1 MPAVVVTDGPLA
13 GRRFEVDTSLLVGRV
28 DADLTIDDE
37 LVSRRHAEI
46 RAVAGALEIEDRGS
60 LNGTWVNGERIAGP
74 RPLAPGDVIK
84 LGKTSLAVEGAEQ
97 DSGRTVLAS
106 VDRTIPV
113 SPEPSTAPPPPPP
126 SPAPPPVV
134 SEPATPAPEAAPEP
148 VPEPAAAPPEPVP
161 AAAEAPAPP
170 VAARAT
176 PAAEDEL
183 RPVTALFADIVGSTS
198 LGERLA
204 SHEVKVVVGECVNR
218 MTRAVER
225 FGGTVQAY
233 MGDGIAAFFG
243 LPQAHEDDPE
253 RAARAA
259 LAIVDV
265 VTDYAREVEAA
276 WGISDF
282 NLRVGINT
290 GETTVGL
297 VGHADPQSVALG
309 DTTNV
314 AARLQSSAEP
324 GTIAVGQATA
334 QSLLHAFVL
343 EPLGELSVK
352 GRDKPVEAWRLVCPQ
367 TAAQAAPL
375 TPLVG
380 RDEEVGHLQAVVDE
394 LTNGRGQMLFL
405 LGDAGIGK
413 TRILAELR
421 QLATERVTWLEGR
434 CLSYGT
440 ELPYGPLV
448 QMLRGW
454 VGSEEGEPELSVR
467 TKLRA
472 KLGLLP
478 ESELPNVLPY
488 LSRLLSLKLDPE
500 DEERMRS
507 LAPEELAGEI
517 RRAYRTWME
526 SLARQGPVVVALE
539 DVHFADPSTREL
551 AEDLLELADRSP
563 LLIVATFRL
572 DTASEGWRLRMRV
585 LTDYAHRAAEISLMP
600 LSDEAARQLLATH
613 ERSGSLKVA
622 ELEQIVRGAEGN
634 PLYLEELLNAFLDNT
649 DFLRGLTWA
658 PTVTQ
663 ARILTPALE
672 SLLLA
677 RIDRLPLEARKLAQT
692 AALIGRSFRLRV
704 LEHVAESQDLEG
716 DLAILLRA
724 DIIRELRRYPDP
736 EFTFKHGLLRRA
748 CLSTLP
754 PGRRRE
760 LYGAVGAAHETL
772 FADSLDDNL
781 EVLAHYFS
789 RSHDLPKALEYLERA
804 GGKASEFDA
813 VAQAGELLGR
823 ALKVAEKLENPEA
836 QQRVQ
841 RRLSELQ
848 ARSGERLASIHV
860 RSDPEDPA
868 LEG

>member
-1 MPAVVVTDGPLA
+1 MPSLLVTDGPLA
-13 GRRFEVDTSLLVGRV
+13 GRRIDVDARVLVGRV

-37 LVSRRHAEI
+37 LISRRHAEL
-46 RAVAGALEIEDRGS
+46 RTVEGALEIEDRGS

-74 RPLAPGDVIK
+74 RTLAPGDVIK
-84 LGKTSLAVEGAEQ
+84 LGTTSLEVEPEPE
-97 DSGRTVLAS
+97 DTGRTVLA
-106 VDRTIPV
+106 PV
-113 SPEPSTAPPPPPP
+113 GEALRPPQELEPDPEPVAQAPSTTPVVSEAPATPP
-126 SPAPPPVV
+126 PAPPP
-134 SEPATPAPEAAPEP
+134 APEP
-148 VPEPAAAPPEPVP
+148 PGVSTLR
-161 AAAEAPAPP
+161 EALAP
-170 VAARAT
+170 VARQ
-176 PAAEDEL
+176 PSNPEDEL

-243 LPQAHEDDPE
+243 LPHAHEDDPE
-253 RAARAA
+253 RAARAG

-265 VTDYAREVEAA
+265 VSDYAREVEAA
-276 WGISDF
+276 WGISGF

-290 GETTVGL
+290 GETAVGL

-324 GTIAVGQATA
+324 GTIAVGKPTA
-334 QSLLHAFVL
+334 QCLVHAFVL
-343 EPLGELSVK
+343 EPLGELAVK
-352 GRDKPVEAWRLVCPQ
+352 GRDKPVEAWRLVCAQ

-380 RDEEVGHLQAVVDE
+380 REEEVRRLKSVVEE
-394 LTNGRGQMLFL
+394 LAEGRGQMLFL

-413 TRILAELR
+413 TRLLAELR
-421 QLATERVTWLEGR
+421 QLATSRVTWLEGR
-434 CLSYGT
+434 CVSYGT

-448 QMLRGW
+448 QMLRSW

-478 ESELPNVLPY
+478 ASELSNVFPY
-488 LSRLLSLKLDPE
+488 LSRLLSLKLEPD

-517 RRAYRTWME
+517 RRAYRTWLA
-526 SLARQGPVVVALE
+526 SLARQGPAVVAIE
-539 DVHFADPSTREL
+539 DVHWADSPTREL
-551 AEDLLELADRSP
+551 AEDLLELADLAP
-563 LLIVATFRL
+563 VLLVATFRL

-585 LTDYAHRAAEISLMP
+585 LTDYAHRATELSLTP
-600 LSDEAARQLLATH
+600 LGDGAARQLLATH
-613 ERSGSLKVA
+613 ARSGSLKVA
-622 ELEQIVRGAEGN
+622 ELEQIVQGAEGN
-634 PLYLEELLNAFLDNT
+634 PLYLEELLNAFADNMG
-649 DFLRGLTWA
+649 FVRGLTWA
-658 PTVTQ
+658 PTSTQ
-663 ARILTPALE
+663 ARTLTPALE

-677 RIDRLPLEARKLAQT
+677 RIDRLPPEARKLAQT

-704 LEHVAESQDLEG
+704 LEHVSESPEVERELSV
-716 DLAILLRA
+716 LLRA

-736 EFTFKHGLLRRA
+736 EYTFKHGLLQRA
-748 CLSTLP
+748 CVSTLP

-760 LYGAVGAAHETL
+760 LYGSIGAALETL
-772 FADSLDDNL
+772 FPDSLDDHL
-781 EVLAHYFS
+781 EILAHYFS

-804 GGKASEFDA
+804 GAKASELHA

-823 ALKVAEKLENPEA
+823 ALKVAEKLEDDA
-836 QQRVQ
+836 GRQRVQ
-841 RRLSELQ
+841 QRLDEL
-848 ARSGERLASIHV
+848 RSRTGEQLPYLHTHA
-860 RSDPEDPA
+860 DPEEPA
-868 LEG
+868 PEG